1 MKRMG
6 TTGWVL
12 TGLALIIVVVFGIRL
27 VQLSAVEELPET
39 VDEIREREGIPVVAI
54 EADRGTLEVW
64 RTHSGTVTGE
74 RESVLRAKSDDEVR
88 EIRVRVGD
96 RVRAG
101 QLLVRQAGRASDARI
116 RQAEAAVEQAE
127 RRVERLRPLWE
138 AGALSD
144 QDWEDANTQ
153 LELARADRDA
163 VGDLQ
168 DGLAPIGGVVTEIPA
183 RVGVI
188 PAQGDPLVR
197 IVDDSAYRIPLR
209 MSPDQALEFAVG
221 QRVLAGTEEDAPEGR
236 VDRLSIQA
244 DPRSRLVEVDAR
256 FSGGSATGL
265 RPGSFVTVQILVDAR
280 EDVVRVPRT
289 AVRPEGVWV
298 LDGSDRVE
306 LREVEVGI
314 RGETWVEILR
324 GIEPGERVVTEG
336 TSLLSDGARAR
347 VVD

>member
-6 TTGWVL
+6 TTGRVL
-12 TGLALIIVVVFGIRL
+12 TGLALIIAVVFGIRL
-27 VQLSAVEELPET
+27 VQLSAEEEPLET
-39 VDEIREREGIPVVAI
+39 VDEIREREGIPVVAAT
-54 EADRGTLEVW
+54 ADRGTLEVW
-64 RTHSGTVTGE
+64 RTHSGTVIGE

-96 RVRAG
+96 RVQAG

-116 RQAEAAVEQAE
+116 RQADAAVEQAA
-127 RRVERLRPLWE
+127 RRVDRLRPLWE

-153 LELARADRDA
+153 LELARANRDA

-168 DGLAPIGGVVTEIPA
+168 DGLAPIGGIVTEIPA
-183 RVGVI
+183 RVGEI
-188 PAQGDPLVR
+188 PAQGDPLVH

-209 MSPDQALEFAVG
+209 MSPDQAREFSVG
-221 QRVLAGTEEDAPEGR
+221 QRVLTGTDDDAPEGR
-236 VDRLSIQA
+236 IDRVSIQA
-244 DPRSRLVEVDAR
+244 DPRSRLVQVDAR
-256 FSGGSATGL
+256 FPGGSATGL
-265 RPGSFVTVQILVDAR
+265 RPGSFVTVRILVDAQ
-280 EDVVRVPRT
+280 EDVVRVPRA

-298 LDGSDRVE
+298 LNGDDRVE

-314 RGETWVEILR
+314 RGDTWVEILQ
-324 GIEPGERVVTEG
+324 GVEPGERVVTEG
-336 TSLLSDGARAR
+336 TGLLSNGARAR